1 MTGRRAC
8 VVLLAVALAGCHGRR
23 VPAPSR
29 HLPAAF
35 ATPPSDAAL
44 LKVARTGG
52 TVEVLHASTLVPQE
66 QLITGL
72 PPIARLLGASSE
84 EKTVYA
90 ADNAGRLL
98 AIDLVA
104 RRSHLVATSARDLS
118 AAPDGTIIGEDS
130 ARHPVRFA
138 NRTLTTYKAVIE
150 KGTTLLRGPGDQLLA
165 VTPRGGTLDV
175 LSESGE
181 RRISIPNGRVV
192 TTWAGDLV
200 AVTTDTAVIL
210 LDPAARPPTRP
221 ARSRNR
227 SGITSIRIRG
237 TPIVSAF
244 SPSGHRL
251 YVARKTGGLVMLDR
265 FSRTELRELPL
276 PGTVVG
282 LRADRSGRWLL
293 AHNAMGDSLWVI
305 DLSRWTVTL
314 SRASAWSDDLPT
326 VVAGH
331 ILLVR
336 SGADVVAVDLDD
348 PAAGHAGV
356 VTGGASDLYLMLP
369 WLPLAT
375 TPATSVAAAAPQP
388 PPAPMAAPTDTA
400 DTAATPPP
408 AVRTDSGAHGDIY
421 LQVSS
426 SQNADWA
433 QAFARQLK
441 DGGFPAKVVEPRTS
455 DENYRVMV
463 GPYPSR
469 EAAESV
475 GKRLGR
481 SYFIVM
487 PGSGGP

>member
-1 MTGRRAC
+1 MTGRDAG

-23 VPAPSR
+23 VPAASR

-44 LKVARTGG
+44 LRVSRTGG
-52 TVEVLHASTLVPQE
+52 TVQVLHASSLVPQE
-66 QLITGL
+66 QLISGL

-84 EKTVYA
+84 EKTIYG
-90 ADNAGRLL
+90 ADNAGRLV

-104 RRSHLVATSARDLS
+104 RRSHLVSTSARDLS

-138 NRTLTTYKAVIE
+138 NRTLTTFKATVD

-165 VTPRGGTLDV
+165 LRPRTGTLDV
-175 LSESGE
+175 LSENGE
-181 RRISIPNGRVV
+181 RRINIPSGRIA

-210 LDPAARPPTRP
+210 VDPSARAPTRP
-221 ARSRNR
+221 SRSRNR

-237 TPIVSAF
+237 TPVVSAF

-251 YVARKTGGLVMLDR
+251 YVARKLGGLMMLDR
-265 FSRTELRELPL
+265 FTRTELRELPL
-276 PGTVVG
+276 PGIAAG

-314 SRASAWSDDLPT
+314 SRASSWSDDLPT

-336 SGADVVAVDLDD
+336 SHGDVVAIDLDD
-348 PAAGHAGV
+348 PTSGHAGV
-356 VTGGASDLYLMLP
+356 VTGGAGDLYIMLP
-369 WLPLAT
+369 WLPLTAVPAT
-375 TPATSVAAAAPQP
+375 TVATAAPPPPPPPIAVPPDTAETAPP
-388 PPAPMAAPTDTA
+388 PPAIKN
-400 DTAATPPP
+400 
-408 AVRTDSGAHGDIY
+408 DSGAHGDIY

-426 SQNADWA
+426 SQNSEWA

-441 DGGFPAKVVEPRTS
+441 DGGFPSKVVEPKTS